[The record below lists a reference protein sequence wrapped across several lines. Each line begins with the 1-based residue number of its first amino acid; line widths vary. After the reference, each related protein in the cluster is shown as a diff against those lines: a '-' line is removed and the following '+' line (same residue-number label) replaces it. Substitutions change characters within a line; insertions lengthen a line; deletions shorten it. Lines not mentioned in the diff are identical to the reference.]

1 MAAAPATLS
10 ERLRAL
16 RKARGESQ
24 QVVASRLGLTK
35 AAVSLW
41 ERNKSEPSS
50 ENIER
55 LVEHYGLTSRDWLM
69 DGTGEPP
76 AILLESPASDQ
87 KAPHVARLEAIM
99 DVLGY
104 GKLGGQKRF
113 AEEIGVKPTNFNHV
127 MKGSRVS
134 TTIAF
139 AIKKRFRISLDFLW
153 CGDLEALR
161 HGLEQQL
168 RDWERRK
175 GKRIFAP

>member
-76 AILLESPASDQ
+76 AILLERQRAIRKRLTSPASKQ
-87 KAPHVARLEAIM
+87 SWTYWAM
-99 DVLGY
+99 G
-104 GKLGGQKRF
+104 
-113 AEEIGVKPTNFNHV
+113 N
-127 MKGSRVS
+127 
-134 TTIAF
+134 
-139 AIKKRFRISLDFLW
+139 
-153 CGDLEALR
+153 
-161 HGLEQQL
+161 
-168 RDWERRK
+168 
-175 GKRIFAP
+175 